1 MRCRTAH
8 ARARATCSVCTRR
21 GRGPHE
27 APGCRARRCAAAQ
40 TQSAVCCNRKHKIL
54 RASRAPALTRC
65 YATLAAGFV
74 RNAGVRVFSHLDAE
88 DREPTMLAG
97 GETATALLP
106 FLTAPDALPHDR
118 AGCA

>member
-1 MRCRTAH
+1 
-8 ARARATCSVCTRR
+8 
-21 GRGPHE
+21 
-27 APGCRARRCAAAQ
+27 
-40 TQSAVCCNRKHKIL
+40 
-54 RASRAPALTRC
+54 
-65 YATLAAGFV
+65 V